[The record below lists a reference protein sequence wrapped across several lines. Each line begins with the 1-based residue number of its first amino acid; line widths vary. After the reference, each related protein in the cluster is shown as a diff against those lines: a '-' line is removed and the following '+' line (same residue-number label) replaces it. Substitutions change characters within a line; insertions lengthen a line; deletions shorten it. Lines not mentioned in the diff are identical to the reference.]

1 MKIFVTGIRGQL
13 GHDIMLELEKRG
25 IEGIGTDI
33 QELDITDEAAVDR
46 YVTEAAPDAMIHC
59 AAWTAVDAAE
69 EREEDCR
76 RVNALGTENIAKV
89 CAKLGI
95 PMMYF
100 STDYVFNG
108 KGERPWEPEDEAE
121 PLGAYGRTKYEGEQ
135 AVRKYVP
142 DKYFILRI

>member
-69 EREEDCR
+69 ER
-76 RVNALGTENIAKV
+76 
-89 CAKLGI
+89 
-95 PMMYF
+95 
-100 STDYVFNG
+100 
-108 KGERPWEPEDEAE
+108 
-121 PLGAYGRTKYEGEQ
+121 
-135 AVRKYVP
+135 
-142 DKYFILRI
+142 